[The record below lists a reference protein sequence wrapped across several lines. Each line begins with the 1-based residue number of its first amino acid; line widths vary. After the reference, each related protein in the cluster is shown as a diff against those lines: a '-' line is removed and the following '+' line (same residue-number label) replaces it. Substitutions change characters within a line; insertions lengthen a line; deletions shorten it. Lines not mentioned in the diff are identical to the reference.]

1 MGHLRNDKG
10 ERSVFYRLVEVMPFN
25 NWNYKLDTSCHNG
38 IISIKIDADCV
49 NSNDDDIGTKIIK
62 TKKYIAGYLGNG
74 HTIKRTLLGLLT

>member
-38 IISIKIDADCV
+38 IISIKIDADSV
-49 NSNDDDIGTKIIK
+49 N
-62 TKKYIAGYLGNG
+62 
-74 HTIKRTLLGLLT
+74 